1 MPHKKLFLSLLTL
14 FFLQITVAQKLNAI
28 DQKGT
33 KIEIINNKVTTA
45 ATAPSNP
52 NSNDVWY
59 DSSTTPT
66 TVKIYNGTAWVI
78 MEHTGTK
85 GSVFFAGADGVPTE
99 DNSQL
104 FVDKGTGKFNVGIG
118 TNSPTNKL
126 TVNGSI
132 SSKGIFNTV
141 GITSSGTLANTGSI
155 TNTGLFT
162 NGAGI
167 NNTGSITNTGVIS
180 NGEGTAIAPSYNFTG
195 ATNTGLFYRSA
206 VSGSLP
212 IGIGFSVGGTEV
224 FNSSINQVN
233 FLKNV
238 RLAGPLLDG
247 TTGTAGTTGQV
258 LTSTGSGTKWQTN
271 TNWLISGNSGTTEN
285 SFLGT
290 IDDKKMSIRS
300 NGLSMLEFG
309 RRETLG
315 LVDDYPDYRELN
327 QPVVYVNGD
336 GKRSALQFAAEKA
349 SFYKPMFF
357 TVANGSF
364 RLKGSAGETDMF
376 EIGSAGPDN
385 KGRMEFIVG
394 DDGKEPMIFSRY
406 EHRATSQGLKE
417 FFRVQGS
424 KDAENATTRFGINL
438 NPASVPLDPTYNK
451 EDNGAM
457 ANSTFQ
463 VNGSIANS
471 TVTTTTPLLLTEE
484 HYAIILGGNHQI
496 NLPAAAESKGRI
508 YVIKNPTSNSVTIS
522 SYRNNLNVASTSISS
537 GSSLWVQSDG
547 TNWQKI
553 TGGNETVTTISNTV
567 PVASGNL
574 VGNFKNEANVT
585 TGIYET
591 VTSLTQSI
599 GSSATGE
606 ITYKDEKGNSSKAR
620 VVSAVTNNQIKVGTD
635 GGAYLGPTVYTGSFT
650 ISTATGPQTISSMPF
665 KPSQVTF
672 TAYANIDSANSNEPS
687 VSGKNSNTFQNTFGG
702 MQGYANEVSQAVIF
716 VGGSANSINNISRY
730 SSTSHCI
737 GVRYTNQDGGSLG
750 RTTATF
756 TGFTATGFTINVDEY
771 TGGLIVLYTAY
782 K

>member
-66 TVKIYNGTAWVI
+66 TVKIYNGTAWLI
-78 MEHTGTK
+78 MEHKGTT
-85 GSVFFAGADGVPTE
+85 GSVFFAATNGLPTE

-104 FVDKGTGKFNVGIG
+104 FWDNSTKRLRVGNVATTRKFTVDGTIA
-118 TNSPTNKL
+118 
-126 TVNGSI
+126 
-132 SSKGIFNTV
+132 SKGIFNTD
-141 GITSSGTLANTGSI
+141 GITSSGNLANTGSI

-212 IGIGFSVGGTEV
+212 VGLGFSVGGTEV
-224 FNSSINQVN
+224 FNSSLNQVN

-247 TTGTAGTTGQV
+247 SGTLGSAGTSGQV
-258 LTSTGSGTKWQTN
+258 LTSTGLGTTWQTN
-271 TNWLISGNSGTTEN
+271 TNWLISGNSGTTEE

-300 NGLSMLEFG
+300 NSLSMLEFG
-309 RRETLG
+309 RRETLK
-315 LVDDYPDYRELN
+315 LYADYPDYRELD

-336 GKRSALQFAAEKA
+336 GKRSALQFAAAGA
-349 SFYKPMFF
+349 SFYKPMFY
-357 TVANGSF
+357 TVENGSF
-364 RLKGSAGETDMF
+364 RLKGSAGKTDMF
-376 EIGSAGPDN
+376 EIGSAGPTND
-385 KGRMEFIVG
+385 GRLEFIVG

-424 KDAENATTRFGINL
+424 KDAEDATTRFGINL
-438 NPASVPLDPTYNK
+438 NPTFVPLDPAYNTG
-451 EDNGAM
+451 DSGAM

-471 TVTTTTPLLLTEE
+471 TLTTTAALTLTEN
-484 HYAIILGGNHQI
+484 HYAITLGGNHQI
-496 NLPAAAESKGRI
+496 TLPAAAESKGRI
-508 YVIKNPTSNSVTIS
+508 YVIKNPTSNSVTTV
-522 SYRNNLNVASTSISS
+522 SYTH
-537 GSSLWVQSDG
+537 
-547 TNWQKI
+547 
-553 TGGNETVTTISNTV
+553 
-567 PVASGNL
+567 
-574 VGNFKNEANVT
+574 
-585 TGIYET
+585 
-591 VTSLTQSI
+591 LT
-599 GSSATGE
+599 
-606 ITYKDEKGNSSKAR
+606 
-620 VVSAVTNNQIKVGTD
+620 
-635 GGAYLGPTVYTGSFT
+635 LPTVY
-650 ISTATGPQTISSMPF
+650 
-665 KPSQVTF
+665 
-672 TAYANIDSANSNEPS
+672 S
-687 VSGKNSNTFQNTFGG
+687 V
-702 MQGYANEVSQAVIF
+702 
-716 VGGSANSINNISRY
+716 
-730 SSTSHCI
+730 
-737 GVRYTNQDGGSLG
+737 
-750 RTTATF
+750 
-756 TGFTATGFTINVDEY
+756 
-771 TGGLIVLYTAY
+771 
-782 K
+782 